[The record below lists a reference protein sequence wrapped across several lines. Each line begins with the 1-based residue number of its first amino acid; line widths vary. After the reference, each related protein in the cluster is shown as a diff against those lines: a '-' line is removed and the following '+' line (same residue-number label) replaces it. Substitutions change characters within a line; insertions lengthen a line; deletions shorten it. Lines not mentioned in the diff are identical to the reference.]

1 MPKRGPFLGS
11 LNKTWEFKGLEG
23 DPETLLF
30 AFLQLL
36 NITKLEVPRACQK
49 PLKWYISRLAK

>member
-11 LNKTWEFKGLEG
+11 LNKSWEFKGLEG

-36 NITKLEVPRACQK
+36 NIRKLEVLRA
-49 PLKWYISRLAK
+49 